1 MAITGFI
8 DVENLT
14 YCGQQAG
21 EIMSKDIY
29 SLPLNEF
36 ITLKDG
42 LKGKQKLYEGSLGNL
57 WQEYTCAFTPD
68 GEVVLSEDYIE
79 PDAIKVNMEE
89 CYDKFWDTYLVE
101 QTQISLQGGIPQT
114 FSNWFFDRLR
124 KQMSKEYD
132 EMFWNGDKSYSGT
145 KTYLKNTDGV
155 IVKLETALAGAQSAN
170 LISGSTIT
178 VNNVIS
184 QVEAAV
190 AQAIESAADA
200 EVDTESFKIFM
211 NHNDVRLLE
220 IALGKD
226 CSCNNINQVFNN
238 YARNN
243 GRIWIMGFEVV
254 ETLQERSTIIVGPGK
269 NLVLGFDTYDSHLEY
284 RLINLRDTTGDN
296 AFRII
301 AISNIGVGIVNP
313 TLFVL
318 SKV

>member
-14 YCGQQAG
+14 YCGQEAG
-21 EIMSKDIY
+21 EIFSKDIY
-29 SLPLNEF
+29 DLPLYEF
-36 ITLKDG
+36 ITLMDNV
-42 LKGKQKLYEGSLGNL
+42 KGKKKLYSGEIGDV
-57 WQEYTCAFTPD
+57 WQPYTCMFDPS

-101 QTQISLQGGIPQT
+101 QTRISLQGGIPQT
-114 FSNWFFDRLR
+114 FSEWFFAKLR
-124 KQMSKEYD
+124 QKMSKEYQ
-132 EMFWNGDKSYSGT
+132 EQFWNGDKSYSGAT

-155 IVKLETALAGAQSAN
+155 ITKLKTALDSTDS
-170 LISGSTIT
+170 LISGSVFT
-178 VNNVIS
+178 VNNIIA

-190 AQAIESAADA
+190 AQSLVVAGNA
-200 EVDTESFKIFM
+200 EVDTENFKIFM

-220 IALGKD
+220 VALGKD
-226 CSCNNINQVFNN
+226 CSCNNSNQIFNN

-254 ETLQERSTIIVGPGK
+254 ETLQERNSIIVGPAK
-269 NLVLGFDTYDSHLEY
+269 NLVLGFDTFDSHLEY
-284 RLINLRDTTGDN
+284 KLIDMRNTTGDN

-301 AISNIGVGIVNP
+301 AISNIGVGIVYP
-313 TLFVL
+313 ELFVL
-318 SKV
+318 SAV